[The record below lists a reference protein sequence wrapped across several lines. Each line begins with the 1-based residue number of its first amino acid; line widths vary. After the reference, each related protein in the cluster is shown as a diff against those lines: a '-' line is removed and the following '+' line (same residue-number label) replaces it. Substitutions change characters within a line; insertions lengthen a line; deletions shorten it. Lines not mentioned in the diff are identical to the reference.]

1 MPLGA
6 YAVLSAPTIWPKTAP
21 RIFSVTVS
29 PQSIS
34 SANRRQVDWNAV
46 AFAPNENRESFLFCI
61 HFLKYWR
68 VELVLMQQLYFR
80 LNFRSQVRVCRSQ
93 IHKAW
98 SRSPTA
104 WIRFGHFS
112 VFG

>member
-6 YAVLSAPTIWPKTAP
+6 YAVLLAPTIWPKTAP
-21 RIFSVTVS
+21 GIFSVTVS